1 MNSEL
6 AIAVNNLSKVYKSS
20 SDTDKLALDNISL
33 AIKKGS
39 IFGLLGPNGAG
50 KSTFINILADLAKKT
65 SGEIEVL
72 NINHES
78 NLIEA
83 KRLMGIV
90 PQELNIDPFFTPYE
104 LLEIQAGLY
113 GIKKKDRKTME
124 ILKMLALEDKAK
136 AYARTLSGG
145 MRRRLLIAKAMVHD
159 PEILILDEPTD
170 GLDPNQKHEIRALIK
185 EMAAEKAILISTHI
199 LEEVESVCTKAII
212 ISNGGVI
219 FSGSPL
225 ELSSKSRYHNA
236 ITLVINNKDVKKS
249 TKILE
254 ELEEVRTIERISEA
268 ELTRV
273 TLIPQSSEVE
283 ISSLVKAKMADYE
296 CEILQ
301 LYIEPGRL
309 DEVFRSLTNQ
319 HKSGEVIR
327 S

>member
-1 MNSEL
+1 MNSKL
-6 AIAVNNLSKVYKSS
+6 AIAVKNLSKVYKSS

-159 PEILILDEPTD
+159 PEILILDEPTAGVD
-170 GLDPNQKHEIRALIK
+170 VELRSNLWENIHKLNQNGKTIIITTHYLHE
-185 EMAAEKAILISTHI
+185 AEELCNEI
-199 LEEVESVCTKAII
+199 AII
-212 ISNGGVI
+212 NEGKLIAHDTTVNIKSFLDKVTVI
-219 FSGSPL
+219 VDYNDNSFDLSGLNELNVEIKIKDRQVQVNYKPSEVNFNLMLNALNSSGSQIINMKIIETKL
-225 ELSSKSRYHNA
+225 E
-236 ITLVINNKDVKKS
+236 DVF
-249 TKILE
+249 
-254 ELEEVRTIERISEA
+254 
-268 ELTRV
+268 
-273 TLIPQSSEVE
+273 
-283 ISSLVKAKMADYE
+283 
-296 CEILQ
+296 LQ
-301 LYIEPGRL
+301 L
-309 DEVFRSLTNQ
+309 TQ
-319 HKSGEVIR
+319 K
-327 S
+327 

>member
-20 SDTDKLALDNISL
+20 SGTDKLALDNISL

-159 PEILILDEPTD
+159 PEILILDEPTAGVD
-170 GLDPNQKHEIRALIK
+170 VELRSNLWENIHKLNQSGKTIIITTHYLHE
-185 EMAAEKAILISTHI
+185 AEELCNEI
-199 LEEVESVCTKAII
+199 AII
-212 ISNGGVI
+212 NEGKLIAHDTTVNIKSFLDKVTVI
-219 FSGSPL
+219 VDYNDNSFDLSGLNELNLEIKIKNRQVQVNYKPSEVDFNLMLNALNSSGSQIINMKIIETKL
-225 ELSSKSRYHNA
+225 E
-236 ITLVINNKDVKKS
+236 DVF
-249 TKILE
+249 
-254 ELEEVRTIERISEA
+254 
-268 ELTRV
+268 
-273 TLIPQSSEVE
+273 
-283 ISSLVKAKMADYE
+283 
-296 CEILQ
+296 LQ
-301 LYIEPGRL
+301 L
-309 DEVFRSLTNQ
+309 T
-319 HKSGEVIR
+319 KK
-327 S
+327 

>member
-159 PEILILDEPTD
+159 PEILILDEPTAGVD
-170 GLDPNQKHEIRALIK
+170 VELRSNLWENIYKLNQNGKTIIITTHYLHE
-185 EMAAEKAILISTHI
+185 AEELCNEI
-199 LEEVESVCTKAII
+199 AII
-212 ISNGGVI
+212 NEGKLIAHDTTVNIKSFLDKVTVI
-219 FSGSPL
+219 VDYNDNSFDLSGLNELNVEIKIKDRQVQVNYKPSEVNFNLMLNALNSSGSQIINMKIIETKL
-225 ELSSKSRYHNA
+225 E
-236 ITLVINNKDVKKS
+236 DVF
-249 TKILE
+249 
-254 ELEEVRTIERISEA
+254 
-268 ELTRV
+268 
-273 TLIPQSSEVE
+273 
-283 ISSLVKAKMADYE
+283 
-296 CEILQ
+296 LQ
-301 LYIEPGRL
+301 L
-309 DEVFRSLTNQ
+309 TQ
-319 HKSGEVIR
+319 K
-327 S
+327 

>member
-159 PEILILDEPTD
+159 PEILILDEPTAGVD
-170 GLDPNQKHEIRALIK
+170 VELRSNLWENIHKLNQNGKTIIITTHYLHE
-185 EMAAEKAILISTHI
+185 AEELCNEI
-199 LEEVESVCTKAII
+199 AII
-212 ISNGGVI
+212 NEGKLIAHDTTINIKSFLDKITVI
-219 FSGSPL
+219 VDYNDNSFDLAGLNELNVEIKIKDRQVQVNYKPSEVNFNEMLNALNSSGSQIKNMRIIETKL
-225 ELSSKSRYHNA
+225 E
-236 ITLVINNKDVKKS
+236 DVF
-249 TKILE
+249 
-254 ELEEVRTIERISEA
+254 
-268 ELTRV
+268 
-273 TLIPQSSEVE
+273 
-283 ISSLVKAKMADYE
+283 
-296 CEILQ
+296 LQ
-301 LYIEPGRL
+301 L
-309 DEVFRSLTNQ
+309 TQ
-319 HKSGEVIR
+319 K
-327 S
+327 

>member
-20 SDTDKLALDNISL
+20 SDTDKLALDNISF

-72 NINHES
+72 NFNHES

-113 GIKKKDRKTME
+113 GIRKKDRKTME
-124 ILKMLALEDKAK
+124 ILKMLALEDKAE

-159 PEILILDEPTD
+159 PEILILAEPTAGVD
-170 GLDPNQKHEIRALIK
+170 VELRSNLWENIHKLNQSGKTIIITTHYLHE
-185 EMAAEKAILISTHI
+185 AEELCNEI
-199 LEEVESVCTKAII
+199 AII
-212 ISNGGVI
+212 NEGKLIAHDTTTNIKSFLDKITVI
-219 FSGSPL
+219 VDYNDNNFDLSGLNELNLEIKIKDRQVQVNYKPSEVNFNVMLNALNSSGSQIKNMRIIETKL
-225 ELSSKSRYHNA
+225 E
-236 ITLVINNKDVKKS
+236 DVF
-249 TKILE
+249 
-254 ELEEVRTIERISEA
+254 
-268 ELTRV
+268 
-273 TLIPQSSEVE
+273 
-283 ISSLVKAKMADYE
+283 
-296 CEILQ
+296 LQ
-301 LYIEPGRL
+301 L
-309 DEVFRSLTNQ
+309 TQ
-319 HKSGEVIR
+319 K
-327 S
+327 

>member
-1 MNSEL
+1 MNGEL

-159 PEILILDEPTD
+159 PEILILDEPTAGVD
-170 GLDPNQKHEIRALIK
+170 VELRSNLWENIHKLNQNGKTIIITTHYLHE
-185 EMAAEKAILISTHI
+185 AEELCNEI
-199 LEEVESVCTKAII
+199 AII
-212 ISNGGVI
+212 NEGKLIAHDTTVNIKSFLDKVTVI
-219 FSGSPL
+219 VDYNDNSFDLSGLNELNVEIKIKDRQVQVNYKPSEVNFNLMLNALNSSGSQIINMKIIETKL
-225 ELSSKSRYHNA
+225 E
-236 ITLVINNKDVKKS
+236 DVF
-249 TKILE
+249 
-254 ELEEVRTIERISEA
+254 
-268 ELTRV
+268 
-273 TLIPQSSEVE
+273 
-283 ISSLVKAKMADYE
+283 
-296 CEILQ
+296 LQ
-301 LYIEPGRL
+301 L
-309 DEVFRSLTNQ
+309 TQ
-319 HKSGEVIR
+319 K
-327 S
+327 

>member
-159 PEILILDEPTD
+159 PEILILDEPTAGVD
-170 GLDPNQKHEIRALIK
+170 VELRSNLWENIHKLNQNGKTIIITTHYLHE
-185 EMAAEKAILISTHI
+185 AEELCNEI
-199 LEEVESVCTKAII
+199 AII
-212 ISNGGVI
+212 NEGKLIAHDTTINIKSFLDKVTVI
-219 FSGSPL
+219 VDYNDNSFDLSGLNELNVEIKIKDRQVQVNYKPSEVNFNLMLNALNSSGSQIINMKIIETKL
-225 ELSSKSRYHNA
+225 E
-236 ITLVINNKDVKKS
+236 DVF
-249 TKILE
+249 
-254 ELEEVRTIERISEA
+254 
-268 ELTRV
+268 
-273 TLIPQSSEVE
+273 
-283 ISSLVKAKMADYE
+283 
-296 CEILQ
+296 LQ
-301 LYIEPGRL
+301 L
-309 DEVFRSLTNQ
+309 TQ
-319 HKSGEVIR
+319 K
-327 S
+327 

>member
-1 MNSEL
+1 MNSES
-6 AIAVNNLSKVYKSS
+6 AIVVNNLSKVYKSS

-159 PEILILDEPTD
+159 PEILILDEPTAGVD
-170 GLDPNQKHEIRALIK
+170 VELRSNLWENIHKLNQNGKTIIITTHYLHE
-185 EMAAEKAILISTHI
+185 AEELCNEI
-199 LEEVESVCTKAII
+199 AII
-212 ISNGGVI
+212 NEGKLIAHDTTVNIKSFLDKVTVI
-219 FSGSPL
+219 VDYNDNSFDLSGLNELNLEIKIKNRQVQVNYKPSEVDFNLMLNALNSSGSQIINMKIIETKL
-225 ELSSKSRYHNA
+225 E
-236 ITLVINNKDVKKS
+236 DVF
-249 TKILE
+249 
-254 ELEEVRTIERISEA
+254 
-268 ELTRV
+268 
-273 TLIPQSSEVE
+273 
-283 ISSLVKAKMADYE
+283 
-296 CEILQ
+296 LQ
-301 LYIEPGRL
+301 L
-309 DEVFRSLTNQ
+309 TQ
-319 HKSGEVIR
+319 K
-327 S
+327 

>member
-159 PEILILDEPTD
+159 PEILILDEPTAGVD
-170 GLDPNQKHEIRALIK
+170 VELRSNLWENIHKLNQNGKTIIITTHYLHE
-185 EMAAEKAILISTHI
+185 AEELCNEI
-199 LEEVESVCTKAII
+199 AII
-212 ISNGGVI
+212 NEGKLIAHDTTINIKSFLDKITVI
-219 FSGSPL
+219 VYYNDNSFDLSGL
-225 ELSSKSRYHNA
+225 NELNVEIK
-236 ITLVINNKDVKKS
+236 INDRQVQVNYK
-249 TKILE
+249 
-254 ELEEVRTIERISEA
+254 
-268 ELTRV
+268 
-273 TLIPQSSEVE
+273 SSEVNFNE
-283 ISSLVKAKMADYE
+283 MLNALNSSGSQIKNMRIIETKLEDVF
-296 CEILQ
+296 LQ
-301 LYIEPGRL
+301 L
-309 DEVFRSLTNQ
+309 TQ
-319 HKSGEVIR
+319 K
-327 S
+327 

>member
-159 PEILILDEPTD
+159 PEILILDEPTAGVD
-170 GLDPNQKHEIRALIK
+170 VELRSNLWENIHKLNQNGKTIIITTHYLHE
-185 EMAAEKAILISTHI
+185 AEELCNEI
-199 LEEVESVCTKAII
+199 AII
-212 ISNGGVI
+212 NEGKLIAHDTTVNIKSFLDKVTVI
-219 FSGSPL
+219 VDYNDNSFDLSGLNELNVEIKIKDRQVQVNYKPSEVNFNLMLNALNSSGSQIINMRIIETKL
-225 ELSSKSRYHNA
+225 E
-236 ITLVINNKDVKKS
+236 DVF
-249 TKILE
+249 
-254 ELEEVRTIERISEA
+254 
-268 ELTRV
+268 
-273 TLIPQSSEVE
+273 
-283 ISSLVKAKMADYE
+283 
-296 CEILQ
+296 LQ
-301 LYIEPGRL
+301 L
-309 DEVFRSLTNQ
+309 TQ
-319 HKSGEVIR
+319 K
-327 S
+327 

>member
-159 PEILILDEPTD
+159 PEILILDEPTAGVD
-170 GLDPNQKHEIRALIK
+170 VELRSNLWENIHKLNQNGKTIIITTHYLHE
-185 EMAAEKAILISTHI
+185 AEELCNEI
-199 LEEVESVCTKAII
+199 AII
-212 ISNGGVI
+212 NEGKLIAHDTTVNIKSFLDKVTVI
-219 FSGSPL
+219 VDYNDNSFDLSRLNELNVEIKIKDRQVQVIYKPSEVNFNEMLNALNSSGSQIKNMRIIETKL
-225 ELSSKSRYHNA
+225 E
-236 ITLVINNKDVKKS
+236 DVF
-249 TKILE
+249 
-254 ELEEVRTIERISEA
+254 
-268 ELTRV
+268 
-273 TLIPQSSEVE
+273 
-283 ISSLVKAKMADYE
+283 
-296 CEILQ
+296 LQ
-301 LYIEPGRL
+301 L
-309 DEVFRSLTNQ
+309 TQ
-319 HKSGEVIR
+319 K
-327 S
+327 

>member
-1 MNSEL
+1 MSSEL

-72 NINHES
+72 NIDHES
-78 NLIEA
+78 NLINA
-83 KRLMGIV
+83 KKLMGVV

-145 MRRRLLIAKAMVHD
+145 MRSCLLY
-159 PEILILDEPTD
+159 T
-170 GLDPNQKHEIRALIK
+170 
-185 EMAAEKAILISTHI
+185 
-199 LEEVESVCTKAII
+199 
-212 ISNGGVI
+212 
-219 FSGSPL
+219 SP
-225 ELSSKSRYHNA
+225 SPR
-236 ITLVINNKDVKKS
+236 D
-249 TKILE
+249 
-254 ELEEVRTIERISEA
+254 
-268 ELTRV
+268 
-273 TLIPQSSEVE
+273 
-283 ISSLVKAKMADYE
+283 
-296 CEILQ
+296 
-301 LYIEPGRL
+301 
-309 DEVFRSLTNQ
+309 
-319 HKSGEVIR
+319 
-327 S
+327 